1 MTTWTSW
8 LGDCNGGMRMI
19 RKERLQELIKQ
30 EATIGKLKYKKG
42 EFFIPLPDNEPEFI
56 GRDYGDGKTIDEICE
71 IIISK
76 HLREKENEES
86 KN

>member
-1 MTTWTSW
+1 MKYS
-8 LGDCNGGMRMI
+8 N
-19 RKERLQELIKQ
+19 
-30 EATIGKLKYKKG
+30 GKLKYKKG

-76 HLREKENEES
+76 YLKEKENEES